1 MPAMGR
7 ETVLM
12 AAMPIPAGDPPE
24 WIVLVPQ
31 GDRVMGVDGRVVVS
45 PGLQV
50 VLAQQ
55 RRYDRMLPIDVNHQS
70 QLAAWSGQ
78 ESPAHGWIVDFMIDE
93 EAGLR
98 GRVEWTER
106 GVSALARKDYRYH
119 SPALITEDGVVS
131 YVEAAA
137 LVNIPNLK
145 LAALHG
151 ARKEV
156 PMGRIQKLLGIPDD
170 AGEDDTVRAL
180 QARLSPP
187 AGGAGAG
194 GVEMAPKADL
204 AAALQRAETAEQ
216 SLQARDAQAL
226 SDEAEAVVEE
236 AVTKRLTTPASKEF
250 FLGMAKESPEGL
262 KRVQEHFATLTPV
275 VGAGGSPSGDPPG
288 GGDKEQDT
296 PEAQEVDRQ
305 LGLDAEEGE

>member
-1 MPAMGR
+1 MGR

-12 AAMPIPAGDPPE
+12 AAVPMPAGDPPE

-45 PGLQV
+45 PGLREL
-50 VLAQQ
+50 LAQQ

-78 ESPAHGWIVDFMIDE
+78 ESPAQGWIVDFMIDE
-93 EAGLR
+93 EAGLK

-106 GVSALARKDYRYH
+106 GTAALSRKDYRYH
-119 SPALITEDGVVS
+119 SPALVTEDGVVA
-131 YVEAAA
+131 YVESAA
-137 LVNIPNLK
+137 LVNVPNLR
-145 LAALHG
+145 LAALNS

-156 PMGRIQKLLGIPDD
+156 PMGRIQQLLGIPDD
-170 AGEDDTVRAL
+170 AGEDDMVRAL
-180 QARLSPP
+180 QARLPP
-187 AGGAGAG
+187 EGGAGAG
-194 GVEMAPKADL
+194 GVEMAPRADL

-216 SLQARDAQAL
+216 SLRARDAQAL
-226 SDEAEAVVEE
+226 SDEADAVVEE

-275 VGAGGSPSGDPPG
+275 VGASDPPSGDPPG
-288 GGDKEQDT
+288 SGGKEQDT
-296 PEAQEVDRQ
+296 PEEQEVDRQ